1 MNHVGLKMT
10 RTELKV
16 KVDAKKAT
24 DIIFDLTK
32 RHEFDEN
39 FLEVI
44 SPNEFRAKYLKKLM
58 ITIFYIMEQENPQY
72 F

>member
-44 SPNEFRAKYLKKLM
+44 SPNEFRVK
-58 ITIFYIMEQENPQY
+58 
-72 F
+72 